1 MKALIMAGGQGTR
14 FWPLSTPRNPKQFL
28 RLLSDRTMLQET
40 ADRLRPLV
48 SDRDIF
54 VVAPEVY
61 VEEVRRQLPQLGSE
75 QVIVEPAPR
84 NTAPCIGLACRYLL
98 RRFGDEPVAVLPADH
113 RIGNVAAFHAAL
125 RAAERLA
132 NEGWMV
138 TFGIRPA
145 YPATGYGY
153 IRRGEEM
160 TGNWGLPAYRV
171 ERFTEK
177 PDRATAEKFLAEG
190 RYDWNS
196 GMFMWKPS
204 ILAEELRRHAPEI
217 AEGLERLDAVAGD
230 DEARRLFASL
240 PKLSIDYAVMEKT
253 DRAVV
258 IPCDLDWSDVGS
270 WAAVRDLRP
279 ADEAG
284 MVVSG
289 RVENV
294 GSRNCT
300 VFGQDDK
307 VVALV
312 GVQDL
317 VVVDTPGGL
326 LICAAGETE
335 RVREV
340 VERLQEKEVGVRS

>member
-1 MKALIMAGGQGTR
+1 MRALIMAGGQGTR
-14 FWPLSTPRNPKQFL
+14 FWPLSTPRTPKQFL

-40 ADRLRPLV
+40 AARLQPLI
-48 SDRDIF
+48 SDRDVF
-54 VVAPEVY
+54 VVAPGMY
-61 VEEVRRQLPQLGSE
+61 VEEIRRQLPHLGPE

-98 RRFGDEPVAVLPADH
+98 RRFGDDPVAVLPADH
-113 RIGNVAAFHAAL
+113 RIGDVAAFHAAL

-132 NEGWMV
+132 EEGWLV
-138 TFGIRPA
+138 TFGIRPG

-153 IRRGEEM
+153 IRRGEQIP
-160 TGNWGLPAYRV
+160 GDWGLPAYRV

-177 PDRATAEKFLAEG
+177 PDRATAQSFLADG
-190 RYDWNS
+190 AYDWNS
-196 GMFMWKPS
+196 GMFVWKPS
-204 ILAEELRRHAPEI
+204 VLVEELRRHAPEI
-217 AEGLERLDAVAGD
+217 AQGLGRLEGGGD
-230 DEARRLFASL
+230 EEARRLFAGL

-270 WAAVRDLRP
+270 WAAVRTLRRP
-279 ADEAG
+279 DAAG
-284 MVVSG
+284 LVVSG

-294 GSRNCT
+294 GSRNCI
-300 VFGQDDK
+300 VFAPEDK

-312 GVQDL
+312 GVEDL
-317 VVVDTPGGL
+317 VVVDTPEGL
-326 LICAAGETE
+326 LICHVSETE

-340 VERLQEKEVGVRS
+340 VERLGGGAGV